1 MADGIADSEADCFAS
16 IGFCCYSGTQRA
28 PAAAR
33 IIREML
39 VMDGCKTTQPQHL
52 SFGSWTAAKRCYRC
66 HECALVNPDRQAL
79 FDTAYAKWC
88 ELA

>member
-1 MADGIADSEADCFAS
+1 MADGIADSEADCFAA

-39 VMDGCKTTQPQHL
+39 VMDGYKTNQPRHL
-52 SFGSWTAAKRCYRC
+52 SFGTWTARGRC
-66 HECALVNPDRQAL
+66 HWCHQCVLDNPNKQAL
-79 FDTAYAKWC
+79 FEIAYAKWC
-88 ELA
+88 TF

>member
-52 SFGSWTAAKRCYRC
+52 SFGSWTAANRCYRC

-79 FDTAYAKWC
+79 FDTAYVKWC